1 MKITTLLLIFL
12 GFSSTCTANEPRSAD
27 NIARDQYRHPKS
39 TLQFLDIQPHHTV
52 VEIWPGTGWY
62 SEILAPMLRAKGQF
76 YAAHFPANSHIKFFR
91 SSRSQFVQKIK
102 LMPEAYDKVNITNFA
117 PPHQLSI
124 APAGSADRVLTF
136 RNVHNWMKNDS
147 EQQAFNAFYQ
157 ALKPG
162 GMLGVVE
169 HKAPD
174 SFNLQKMVDSG
185 YVGQWYVIKLAEQAG
200 FTFVGASAI
209 NANIKDKKDHP
220 NGVWTL
226 PPTLR
231 LPADADKNLQEKYRA
246 IGESDRMTLK
256 FIKAK

>member
-1 MKITTLLLIFL
+1 MKITTLLLLLLSFCL
-12 GFSSTCTANEPRSAD
+12 TCTANEPRSAD
-27 NIARDQYRHPKS
+27 NIARDQYRHPKL
-39 TLQFLDIQPHHTV
+39 TLEFLDVQPHHTV
-52 VEIWPGTGWY
+52 VEIWPGSGWY

-91 SSRSQFVQKIK
+91 SSRTKFEQKVK
-102 LMPEAYDKVNITNFA
+102 LMPEIYDKVSITNFA
-117 PPHQLSI
+117 PPNQLSI

-147 EQQAFNAFYQ
+147 EQEAFNAFYQ

-162 GMLGVVE
+162 GILGVVE
-169 HKAPD
+169 HRAPD

-200 FTFVGASAI
+200 FKFVGASSI
-209 NANIKDKKDHP
+209 NANIKDKKNHP

-231 LPADADKNLQEKYRA
+231 VPADTNKVQQEKYRS

-256 FIKAK
+256 FLKAK